1 MFELS
6 EVDFIM
12 SFLLSLFRGI
22 IEARFVYIFVLGI
35 IFTGTKDLFKS
46 LFFSTDTKIKFT
58 GLWEIYSGLVLL
70 SALLFRPHN
79 LPVLV
84 LCLFIQTMM
93 RNYIWK
99 SLEFDAAQ
107 VTIMHYWFGQAFF
120 FFQVSQELQ
129 IFRKNMQRYIS
140 KLRS

>member
-1 MFELS
+1 MFQLIRS
-6 EVDFIM
+6 WFNYV
-12 SFLLSLFRGI
+12 FLLSVFRGT

-46 LFFSTDTKIKFT
+46 LFFSMDTKIKFT
-58 GLWEIYSGLVLL
+58 GLWEIYGGLVLL
-70 SALLFRPHN
+70 SALLLRPHN

-84 LCLFIQTMM
+84 LCLLIQTMM

-99 SLEFDAAQ
+99 PLEFDAAQ

-120 FFQVSQELQ
+120 FFQVSQELKR
-129 IFRKNMQRYIS
+129 FRKNTQSGIS
-140 KLRS
+140 ELRS